1 MSSLDNSDFEK
12 INKLYT
18 NFKEEISI
26 NRKPNNKQC
35 YLIKGSWDTD
45 LNKNIKNY
53 NSNGTRPKTKFYGN
67 KKINNFSLPE
77 SNPDFVN
84 YITTLIDCLKKE
96 QKIFLESCELIE
108 FAGTKKVFNNSG
120 EKWVY
125 SAGNNKILL
134 GYENDKNEKE
144 LILIEGISSLEEGI
158 TKNEKNIYKIKIKK
172 NSKEPEQI
180 KSKIEE

>member
-1 MSSLDNSDFEK
+1 MSSLDNSDFEH
-12 INKLYT
+12 IIKLYT

-26 NRKPNNKQC
+26 NRKPNKKEC

-96 QKIFLESCELIE
+96 QKIFLESCELI
-108 FAGTKKVFNNSG
+108 
-120 EKWVY
+120 Y
-125 SAGNNKILL
+125 
-134 GYENDKNEKE
+134 Y
-144 LILIEGISSLEEGI
+144 
-158 TKNEKNIYKIKIKK
+158 
-172 NSKEPEQI
+172 
-180 KSKIEE
+180 